1 MRIFRNSA
9 AWILLQTS
17 VIFGQLP
24 YHALKLV
31 ISNYELM
38 QDAFQKLCRAGY
50 LEVVKAPG
58 HKSFFATDAGF
69 ETYCRMLHKE
79 GRTPIRK
86 KPAGTRNIQKAIRLS
101 RINEARMFFAFL
113 GHTSYQTSLEIK
125 REMEKKDA
133 RSSDCLKL

>member
-9 AWILLQTS
+9 VWILLQTS

-58 HKSFFATDAGF
+58 HKSFFITDAGYAA
-69 ETYCRMLHKE
+69 YCEAM
-79 GRTPIRK
+79 RK
-86 KPAGTRNIQKAIRLS
+86 STKPQYPVTFS
-101 RINEARMFFAFL
+101 
-113 GHTSYQTSLEIK
+113 
-125 REMEKKDA
+125 
-133 RSSDCLKL
+133 

>member
-1 MRIFRNSA
+1 MRIFRTRA

-24 YHALKLV
+24 YHTLKLV

-69 ETYCRMLHKE
+69 ETYCRMAFWIL
-79 GRTPIRK
+79 RV
-86 KPAGTRNIQKAIRLS
+86 PAGFFLIGVRLS
-101 RINEARMFFAFL
+101 LCSIR
-113 GHTSYQTSLEIK
+113 Q
-125 REMEKKDA
+125 
-133 RSSDCLKL
+133 